1 MWSQEAAEIRLGWLG
16 EKHPL
21 SVASQ
26 KDLNALREMTGVVWS
41 LVLQEVWLDFSPH
54 LKGCFAVSRPSRPTP
69 AAPALEHAAAMVVEL
84 TPTKMYPGGSNP
96 FVKYTPEGGSFAL
109 CATGPA

>member
-1 MWSQEAAEIRLGWLG
+1 
-16 EKHPL
+16 
-21 SVASQ
+21 
-26 KDLNALREMTGVVWS
+26 
-41 LVLQEVWLDFSPH
+41 
-54 LKGCFAVSRPSRPTP
+54 
-69 AAPALEHAAAMVVEL
+69 MVVEL

>member
-26 KDLNALREMTGVVWS
+26 KDLNALREMTGGGVVRWS
-41 LVLQEVWLDFSPH
+41 GRPQGVARFLPTLEGLLLLFRDPLDRPQQLQL
-54 LKGCFAVSRPSRPTP
+54 
-69 AAPALEHAAAMVVEL
+69 
-84 TPTKMYPGGSNP
+84 
-96 FVKYTPEGGSFAL
+96 
-109 CATGPA
+109 

>member
-26 KDLNALREMTGVVWS
+26 KDLNALREMTGGGVV
-41 LVLQEVWLDFSPH
+41 V
-54 LKGCFAVSRPSRPTP
+54 
-69 AAPALEHAAAMVVEL
+69 
-84 TPTKMYPGGSNP
+84 
-96 FVKYTPEGGSFAL
+96 
-109 CATGPA
+109 GPD